1 MTRLLMAAGLVVVA
15 VVVALVLRRQQA
27 ADAPSQPRWRVPAQL
42 DRNDFARPE
51 APWLV
56 AVFSSA
62 TCSTCA
68 AVVEKASVLACAT
81 VVVDEV
87 ELVARRETHN
97 RYDVDA
103 VPMTLIADADGVV
116 HASFVGPVTATDL
129 WAAVAELRDPGCSPE
144 PDLGHRATDR

>member
-1 MTRLLMAAGLVVVA
+1 MTRLLIAAGLVMVA
-15 VVVALVLRRQQA
+15 VAVALVLRRRQA
-27 ADAPSQPRWRVPAQL
+27 ADAPSQPGWRVPAQL

-56 AVFSSA
+56 TVFSSA

-68 AVVEKASVLACAT
+68 SVVDKARVLACDT

-87 ELVARRETHN
+87 ELVARREIHN
-97 RYDVDA
+97 RYRVEA

-116 HASFVGPVTATDL
+116 HASFLGPITATDL
-129 WAAVAELRDPGCSPE
+129 WAAVAEVRDPGCSPE